1 MMLKVEALKAGCA
14 FATAIDFINR
24 NDYLSRLAYY
34 RK

>member
-1 MMLKVEALKAGCA
+1 MMLKVEALKARCA

-34 RK
+34 RD